1 MILDTCALLWL
12 ASGDKKLSRAA
23 LKEINAAPVVYV
35 SAISGFEIA
44 IKVARGKLKLPH
56 PPQAWFEKIVEHHG
70 LTVLPLELNVCI
82 TAAQLPPIDRRLTAL
97 AALARLDDPDRA
109 VAVLDARVDQP
120 RIAAVPGGATGER
133 AGAHRA
139 GGDDEDPP

>member
-23 LKEINAAPVVYV
+23 LKEINEAAAVYV
-35 SAISGFEIA
+35 SAISGFEVA

-56 PPQAWFEKIVEHHG
+56 PPHDWFEKIIEHHG

-82 TAAQLPPIDRRLTAL
+82 AAAELPRIH
-97 AALARLDDPDRA
+97 DDPCDRFIIA
-109 VAVLDARVDQP
+109 TAKLNDLTVVTADEQFEEYGLTVLS
-120 RIAAVPGGATGER
+120 
-133 AGAHRA
+133 
-139 GGDDEDPP
+139 